1 MTLPEIVF
9 IPCGGHLGRRGWFRS
24 ATPGVGLSAIDSPDG
39 IEIVALNVLPA
50 WRGQGLGTAVVR
62 AVKARAGRASD
73 LAARWSTVKSSHH
86 WTSAEA
92 ESQRKLMLAKCGFRS
107 LTLVDAKKGFTA
119 VLRPDKVPMLERF
132 IEGHRN
138 GTPELSEAFALH
150 SNE

>member
-62 AVKARAGRASD
+62 AVKARAGERRVTCIAVA
-73 LAARWSTVKSSHH
+73 LEPEYQAR
-86 WTSAEA
+86 
-92 ESQRKLMLAKCGFRS
+92 
-107 LTLVDAKKGFTA
+107 LVAWY
-119 VLRPDKVPMLERF
+119 ER
-132 IEGHRN
+132 EGVRC
-138 GTPELSEAFALH
+138 L
-150 SNE
+150 